1 MEADQ
6 IKNLR
11 HWVTR
16 HPLLKTLLTI
26 SEEMGAAIFL
36 VGGLIRDRLMAR
48 ETQDVDLTL
57 SREALKT
64 ARAFAE
70 RTAGTFVLL
79 REEGEMA
86 RVVVKDQIF
95 DFSIFRGPDL
105 EADLKGRDFTVNAI
119 SFSLGSAFVP
129 GEWIPYDPLQGIR
142 DLEHRILRMAS
153 PDCFEQDPLRMLRAF
168 RLAAQI
174 GLTIDDPSRQAIKKR
189 ASNLTRCASERI
201 RNEWFLLLSQPAS
214 VAAIREMDESGLLEV
229 LFPELTSLK
238 GIHQDRYHHLDVF
251 DHSLLT
257 FQHLELLIE
266 RPIPLA
272 ADLEE
277 EIIAFLK
284 PDRKAAWLKAAALF
298 HDLGKARTGEVKNGY
313 RTFYGHAEASLKRF
327 QAIADRYRLSNREK
341 EFIGRLIGGHMRPL
355 FLVQEA
361 GKGTLTRRALTRFVR
376 EEAEAL
382 TAFFLLAL
390 ADSLGAQGREKP
402 PDMEN
407 RLMGLWRKALLVRK
421 VWIQPLE
428 KKPPLLSGRDLIAL
442 GLEPGPLFKTL
453 LSEIKEEQQEGG
465 ISTREQAFQRIRER
479 CGLE

>member
-1 MEADQ
+1 MEPDQ

-11 HWVTR
+11 CWVTR

-26 SEEMGAAIFL
+26 SKESGTSIFL
-36 VGGLIRDRLMAR
+36 VGGLIRDRLLGR

-86 RVVVKDQIF
+86 RVVVDDQIF

-129 GEWIPYDPLQGIR
+129 GEWIAYDPLQGIK
-142 DLEHRILRMAS
+142 DLEQRVLRMAS
-153 PDCFEQDPLRMLRAF
+153 PDSFEQDPLRMLRAF
-168 RLAAQI
+168 RLAAQL
-174 GLTIDDPSRQAIKKR
+174 GLTIDDPSRRAIKKW
-189 ASNLTRCASERI
+189 APNLTRCASERI
-201 RNEWFLLLSQPAS
+201 RNEWFLLLSQANCLAS
-214 VAAIREMDESGLLEV
+214 IHEMDTSGLLEV
-229 LFPELTSLK
+229 LFPELTALK
-238 GIHQDRYHHLDVF
+238 GIQQDRYHHLDVF

-257 FQHLELLIE
+257 FQHLEKLIE
-266 RPIPLA
+266 RPIPLW

-277 EIIAFLK
+277 EIIDFLK

-313 RTFYGHAEASLKRF
+313 RTFYGHAEASQRLF
-327 QAIADRYRLSNREK
+327 NAIADRYRLSNREK
-341 EFIGRLIGGHMRPL
+341 EFISRLIGGHLRPL

-361 GKGTLTRRALTRFVR
+361 QKGTLTRRALTRFVR
-376 EEAEAL
+376 EEADAL

-390 ADSLGAQGREKP
+390 ADNLAAQGREKP

-407 RLMGLWRKALLVRK
+407 QLKVLWRKALSARK
-421 VWIQPLE
+421 EWIQSLE
-428 KKPPLLSGRDLIAL
+428 KNPPLLSGRDLMDL

-453 LSEIKEEQQEGG
+453 LSEIKETQQEGG
-465 ISTREQAFQRIRER
+465 ISTREQAFQWVKEK